1 MRDESELEQEAKP
14 TALDAAHSVFDWQV
28 AWTRPKPL
36 SAVAGAPR
44 VLVVGIV
51 PSLTWSVTRCLS
63 RAGMRPV
70 VMGWHRFS
78 PLSLLPD
85 CTYVPMRS
93 LRWNDDEI
101 DPSAIDE
108 IARVCRVHAIDKVMP
123 VDFPTVMLLSRY
135 GDAISGTS
143 VAAVPQADTM
153 LALHNKW
160 QFSRAIER
168 MGLPQPRTEL
178 ARCRADLLSTRL
190 AFPIVTKPVDRWA
203 SAGFRIHD
211 DAAALARLLDTGK
224 LGADFPLL
232 AQEYIPGRD
241 VGFAFLARHGQLV
254 AHVAFEQTRRGAR
267 RCYDAP
273 VLQQYVA
280 KLLAA
285 TSYHGIGEVD
295 ARYDPKRD
303 AYRLLEVNP
312 RFWTSLLYAERAG
325 VNFPELL
332 VHLDDLDDDLGV
344 AAEPEEV
351 RLSPYEVMVA
361 KSVQLTERAHNTL
374 HGWLRG

>member
-1 MRDESELEQEAKP
+1 MPDETELEQAAEQS
-14 TALDAAHSVFDWQV
+14 ALDAADSVFDWQV

-36 SAVAGAPR
+36 SVVEGAPR

-51 PSLTWSVTRCLS
+51 SSLTWSVTRCLS

-70 VMGWHRFS
+70 VMGWHRYS

-85 CTYVPMRS
+85 CKYVPMRS
-93 LRWNDDEI
+93 VRWNDAEI

-108 IARVCRVHAIDKVMP
+108 IARVCRTHAIDKVIP

-178 ARCRADLLSTRL
+178 ARSRSDLLATRL
-190 AFPIVTKPVDRWA
+190 AFPIVTKPVDGWA
-203 SAGFRIHD
+203 GVGFCIHE
-211 DAAALARLLDTGK
+211 DAAALARRLDAGK
-224 LGADFPLL
+224 LAADFPLL
-232 AQEYIPGRD
+232 VQEYIPGRD

-273 VLQQYVA
+273 VLHQYVA

-285 TSYHGIGEVD
+285 TGYHGIGEVD
-295 ARYDPKRD
+295 ARYDPTRD
-303 AYRLLEVNP
+303 EYRLLEVNP
-312 RFWTSLLYAERAG
+312 RFWASLLYAERAG
-325 VNFPELL
+325 INFPELL
-332 VHLDDLDDDLGV
+332 VHLDDLEDDLGV
-344 AAEPEEV
+344 VAEPDEV

-361 KSVQLTERAHNTL
+361 KSVQWTERAHNTV
-374 HGWLRG
+374 HGWFS